1 MDIGESIIIGRM
13 GQQPLHIADT
23 TVDPQHALLK
33 KTAPDTFQIIDNN
46 SAKGIYVFG
55 LRIKRKAIKEDTPLF
70 LGGLKTSVRQL
81 LKETTGEELQKIW
94 DDYNKN
100 KIKWDRYTMMVN
112 SIRMLTPIITMSLTQ
127 FVGQNWMVSC
137 IVLVVV
143 MAIAI
148 IAGEKVLEKKNMA
161 MAELTAKMQSE
172 YVCMHCNRF
181 FGLLPYK
188 ILKGKGYC
196 PHCGVPLK

>member
-1 MDIGESIIIGRM
+1 M
-13 GQQPLHIADT
+13 
-23 TVDPQHALLK
+23 
-33 KTAPDTFQIIDNN
+33 
-46 SAKGIYVFG
+46 FG

-100 KIKWDRYTMMVN
+100 KIKWERYTMMVN
-112 SIRMLTPIITMSLTQ
+112 SICMLTPIITMSLTQ
-127 FVGQNWMVSC
+127 FVGQNRIVSF
-137 IVLVVV
+137 IVLIVV

-172 YVCMHCNRF
+172 YLCMHCNRF
-181 FGLLPYK
+181 LGFLPYN
-188 ILKGKGYC
+188 ILRERVTVHIAEC
-196 PHCGVPLK
+196 H

>member
-181 FGLLPYK
+181 LGFLPYN
-188 ILKGKGYC
+188 ILKEKGYC

>member
-127 FVGQNWMVSC
+127 FVGQN
-137 IVLVVV
+137 
-143 MAIAI
+143 
-148 IAGEKVLEKKNMA
+148 
-161 MAELTAKMQSE
+161 
-172 YVCMHCNRF
+172 
-181 FGLLPYK
+181 
-188 ILKGKGYC
+188 
-196 PHCGVPLK
+196 

>member
-1 MDIGESIIIGRM
+1 MEIGERITIGRM

-23 TVDPQHALLK
+23 SVDPQHALLK
-33 KTAPDTFQIIDNN
+33 KTAAGTFQIFDND
-46 SAKGIYVFG
+46 SAKGVYVFG
-55 LRIKRKAIKEDTPLF
+55 LKIKRKTIKGDTPVF
-70 LGGLKTSVRQL
+70 LGGFKTSVRQL
-81 LKETTGEELQKIW
+81 LKETTGEDLLIIW
-94 DDYNKN
+94 DNYNKS
-100 KIKWDRYTMMVN
+100 KLKWDRYTMMVN
-112 SIRMLTPIITMSLTQ
+112 SIRMLTPIITMTLTQ
-127 FVGQNWMVSC
+127 FVGQNWMISC
-137 IVLVVV
+137 LALVVV

-172 YVCMHCNRF
+172 YVCVHCNRF
-181 FGLLPYK
+181 LGFLPYK

>member
-70 LGGLKTSVRQL
+70 FGGLKTSVRQL
-81 LKETTGEELQKIW
+81 LKETTVEELQKIW

-181 FGLLPYK
+181 LGFLPYN